1 MARAAFDASALA
13 AFAAQ
18 LGQSGERLR
27 RQQKPF
33 LRKEANKLRKQTVNG
48 ARRLGK
54 KTGNYLKSI
63 KRGKVYNYR
72 GSQAIRVYSYA
83 PHAHLI
89 EEGHRMV
96 THDGREVGF
105 ERGVRP
111 IGLWSI
117 SMTLSKC
124 SSPCTSR
131 YGAGSTM
138 VAPLS

>member
-1 MARAAFDASALA
+1 MSQGFDLSELA
-13 AFAAQ
+13 AY
-18 LGQSGERLR
+18 GKDIRLVAEKAPK
-27 RQQKPF
+27 RQKQFLQK
-33 LRKEANKLRKQTVNG
+33 EGAKLRNKTKAQ
-48 ARRLGK
+48 ARKLGK

-105 ERGVRP
+105 VQGHHVFEVAARDFEPQFLMDLDDLLDEAVRD
-111 IGLWSI
+111 L
-117 SMTLSKC
+117 
-124 SSPCTSR
+124 
-131 YGAGSTM
+131 
-138 VAPLS
+138 

>member
-33 LRKEANKLRKQTVNG
+33 LRKEANKLRQQTVKG

-105 ERGVRP
+105 VQGHHVFEVAARDFEPQFLMDLDDLLDEAVRN
-111 IGLWSI
+111 L
-117 SMTLSKC
+117 
-124 SSPCTSR
+124 
-131 YGAGSTM
+131 
-138 VAPLS
+138 